1 MPGVPLRIA
10 TLVKQIP
17 AFEELR
23 LDAEGRLDR
32 AHADLEMNPY
42 CRRAVAGSVD
52 LVASHGGSVTVITL
66 GPQSAEDVLREA
78 IAWGTERGVPT
89 SGVLVSDP
97 AFAGSDTLATARA
110 LAAVLTDLGPFDLI
124 VLGRNSV
131 DADTGQVPPELAE
144 FLDLPLLAGVRHW
157 AIDERLLDARCEHDD
172 GWLQAR
178 VRLPAIVTTA
188 ERLTDPC
195 KVDPAGRAAVDPAT
209 ITRLRATDLGPGP
222 WGAAASP
229 TRVGAPVELVRT
241 RAGERDAAATL
252 EAQVDRAIE
261 VLLERG
267 AIGAPRLTLDPPVA
281 PGPADLDGPAVAAV
295 VEPGREAS
303 GRDLIV
309 AAARLAARVGGHAA
323 AVSFG
328 ASTHGV
334 GHGWGRWGAG
344 RSIEVRN
351 ALTEEDAAAGL
362 TAWAFDARPWAILA
376 PSTCWGREVAGR
388 TAAALDAGLT
398 GDAIA
403 LDVDADRRLVAMKA
417 AFGGAWT
424 VPITCTSTVQMATVR
439 AGVLE
444 PATPRPVFED
454 PRVAHIGVA
463 PRGRI
468 EILARTRDDDLDLL
482 ATARR
487 VVGIGRGIDPA
498 DYPALEPLTAV
509 LDAELAA
516 TRKVTD
522 AGWLPRARQLGI
534 TGRSI
539 APDLHVAIGTSG
551 RFNHAIGY
559 ARAGTVL
566 AIDADPNAAV
576 FDGADV
582 GIVGDWREVLPVLV
596 PALTRAMERA

>member
-1 MPGVPLRIA
+1 MPLRIA

-23 LDAEGRLDR
+23 LDAGGRLDR
-32 AHADLEMNPY
+32 ARTDLEMNPY
-42 CRRAVAGSVD
+42 CRRAVAGSVE
-52 LVASHGGSVTVITL
+52 LAATHGGSVTVITL
-66 GPQSAEDVLREA
+66 GPESAQDVLREA

-89 SGVLVSDP
+89 TGVLVSDP

-110 LAAVLTDLGPFDLI
+110 LAAVLRTLGPFDL
-124 VLGRNSV
+124 VVMGRNSV

-144 FLDLPLLAGVRHW
+144 LLDLPLLAGVRHW
-157 AIDERLLDARCEHDD
+157 AIDDRVLDARCEHDD

-195 KVDPAGRAAVDPAT
+195 KVGPSGRADVDPST
-209 ITRLRATDLGPGP
+209 IERRRAADLGDGP
-222 WGAAASP
+222 WGEAASP
-229 TRVGAPVELVRT
+229 TRVGTPIAFTRT
-241 RAGERDAAATL
+241 RGGARDATADLAN
-252 EAQVDRAIE
+252 QVERAVS

-267 AIGAPRLTLDPPVA
+267 VVGAPHVALDPPVV
-281 PGPADLDGPAVAAV
+281 PGPVDLDGPAVAAV
-295 VEPGREAS
+295 VEPGREAA

-309 AAARLAARVGGHAA
+309 AAARLAARLGGHAA

-328 ASTHGV
+328 TSTHGI
-334 GHGWGRWGAG
+334 GQGWGRWGAG

-362 TAWAFDARPWAILA
+362 TAWAVDAQPWAILA

-388 TAAALDAGLT
+388 TAAALGAGLT
-398 GDAIA
+398 GDAIS
-403 LDVDADRRLVAMKA
+403 LEVDPDHRLIAMKS

-424 VPITCTSTVQMATVR
+424 VPITCSSAVQMATVR
-439 AGVLE
+439 AGVLD
-444 PATPRPVFED
+444 PATARPVFAA

-463 PRGRI
+463 ERGRI
-468 EILARTRDDDLDLL
+468 DVLARTRDDDVDLL
-482 ATARR
+482 AEARR
-487 VVGIGRGIDPA
+487 VVGIGRGVDPA
-498 DYPALEPLTAV
+498 DYPALAPLTEV
-509 LDAELAA
+509 LGAELAA

-559 ARAGTVL
+559 TRAHTVL
-566 AIDADPNAAV
+566 AIDADPGAPV
-576 FDGADV
+576 FDTADI

-596 PALTRAMERA
+596 PALARAMGHA

>member
-1 MPGVPLRIA
+1 MPLRIA

-17 AFEELR
+17 AFEEMR

-42 CRRAVAGSVD
+42 CRRAVAGAVD
-52 LVASHGGSVTVITL
+52 LASEHGGSVTVITL
-66 GPQSAEDVLREA
+66 GPESAEEVLREA
-78 IAWGTERGVPT
+78 IAWATDRGVAA

-110 LAAVLTDLGPFDLI
+110 LAATIRTLGPFDLV

-144 FLDLPLLAGVRHW
+144 LLDLPLLAGVRNW
-157 AIDERLLDARCEHDD
+157 SITDRMLDARCEYDD
-172 GWLQAR
+172 GWLEAR
-178 VRLPAIVTTA
+178 VRLPAVVTTA

-195 KVDPAGRAAVDPAT
+195 KVDPAGRASVDPGT
-209 ITRLRATDLGPGP
+209 ISRRSAADLGPGP
-222 WGAAASP
+222 WGSAASP
-229 TRVGAPVELVRT
+229 TRVGAPIEAVRT
-241 RAGERDAAATL
+241 RDGERDATADLA
-252 EAQVDRAIE
+252 AQVERAVA
-261 VLLERG
+261 VLIERG
-267 AIGAPRLTLDPPVA
+267 AIGAPRRTLEPPVA
-281 PGPADLDGPAVAAV
+281 PGPVDLDGPAVAAV
-295 VEPGREAS
+295 VEPGREAA

-309 AAARLAARVGGHAA
+309 AAARLATRIGGYAA

-328 ASTHGV
+328 AATHGV

-344 RSIEVRN
+344 RSVEVRN
-351 ALTEEDAAAGL
+351 ALTAEDAAAGL

-388 TAAALDAGLT
+388 TAVTLDAGLT

-403 LDVDADRRLVAMKA
+403 LEVDPHDRLVAMKS

-424 VPITCTSTVQMATVR
+424 VPITCDSAVQMATVR
-439 AGVLE
+439 AGVLD
-444 PATPRPVFED
+444 PASSRPVFDE

-463 PRGRI
+463 PRRRV
-468 EILARTRDDDLDLL
+468 EVLARTRDDDLDVL
-482 ATARR
+482 AGARR
-487 VVGIGRGIDPA
+487 VVGIGRGVDPA
-498 DYPALEPLTAV
+498 EYPDLEPLTEV
-509 LDAELAA
+509 LGAELAA

-559 ARAGTVL
+559 ARAATVL
-566 AIDADPNAAV
+566 AIDIDESAPL
-576 FDGADV
+576 FDGADI
-582 GIVGDWREVLPVLV
+582 GIVGDWREVLPILV
-596 PALTRAMERA
+596 PALRRAMGRA

>member
-1 MPGVPLRIA
+1 MPLRIA

-42 CRRAVAGSVD
+42 CRRAVAGAVE
-52 LVASHGGSVTVITL
+52 LAAEHGGSVTVITL
-66 GPQSAEDVLREA
+66 GPESAEDVLREA
-78 IAWGTERGVPT
+78 IAWGTDRGVHT
-89 SGVLVSDP
+89 TGVLVSDP
-97 AFAGSDTLATARA
+97 AFAGSDTLATAHA
-110 LAAVLTDLGPFDLI
+110 LAAVLRDLGSFDLI
-124 VLGRNSV
+124 VMGRNSV

-144 FLDLPLLAGVRHW
+144 LLDLPLLAGVRHW
-157 AIDERLLDARCEHDD
+157 SIADRVLEARCEHDD

-195 KVDPAGRAAVDPAT
+195 KVEPAGRAAVDPVR
-209 ITRLRATDLGPGP
+209 ISRRRAADLGDGP
-222 WGAAASP
+222 WGEAASP

-241 RAGERDAAATL
+241 RVGERDANADL
-252 EAQVDRAIE
+252 IAQVDRAVA
-261 VLLERG
+261 VLLARG
-267 AIGAPRLTLDPPVA
+267 AIGKPAVALDPPVA
-281 PGPADLDGPAVAAV
+281 PGPVDLDGPAVAAV
-295 VEPGREAS
+295 VEPGREVA

-309 AAARLAARVGGHAA
+309 AAARLATRVGGHAA

-328 ASTHGV
+328 PASHGIA
-334 GHGWGRWGAG
+334 HGWGRWGAG

-351 ALTEEDAAAGL
+351 AVTEDDAAAGL
-362 TAWAFDARPWAILA
+362 TAWAVDARPWAILA

-403 LDVDADRRLVAMKA
+403 LEVDPDHRLVAMKS

-424 VPITCTSTVQMATVR
+424 VPITCSSPVQMATVR
-439 AGVLE
+439 AGVLD
-444 PATPRPVFED
+444 PATPRPVFDD
-454 PRVAHIGVA
+454 PRIAHIGVA

-468 EILARTRDDDLDLL
+468 QILARSRDDDLDLL
-482 ATARR
+482 AAARR
-487 VVGIGRGIDPA
+487 VVGIGRGVDPA
-498 DYPALEPLTAV
+498 EYAALEPLTAV
-509 LDAELAA
+509 LGAELAA

-576 FDGADV
+576 FDGADI
-582 GIVGDWREVLPVLV
+582 GIVGDWRDVLPVLV
-596 PALTRAMERA
+596 SALARAMGRA